1 MLRISNLNIT
11 RIICHMVLQETTH
24 KDPVEAAAVAIVAME
39 NKTKKAMVST
49 KTNMLIPTKRR
60 NIAP

>member
-1 MLRISNLNIT
+1 MLKISNLNIT
-11 RIICHMVLQETTH
+11 RIICHMALQETTP
-24 KDPVEAAAVAIVAME
+24 KDLVEAVAVAIVAME